1 MDSQYDKKEWEKVT
15 TLGRR
20 LFIYN
25 YGMRGN
31 EFAGWELI
39 KTAVMESEPGVEET
53 IYMWQRKK
61 SHEEELIQVSIF
73 ESSYW
78 RHAEHHLMNQL
89 QHCMRPDIPRGKGKT
104 ASIGDVQHI
113 GQAPKSE
120 DITAIF
126 FSRGNLQVTVR
137 SVGSKPVDV
146 VALAK
151 KMDNR
156 FIKPPT
162 KAEEKAGVVSTL
174 KPATLTVKKA
184 KRAVLLEKLPEP
196 IPRSGWTK
204 VLVPEGEL
212 RRDGDVLY
220 FTSEKA
226 GQKSVEILN
235 FKLE

>member
-1 MDSQYDKKEWEKVT
+1 MESKYNKNEWEQGT

-20 LFIYN
+20 LFAYN

-39 KTAVMESEPGVEET
+39 KTIFMENELGVGEK
-53 IYMWQRKK
+53 IYMWKRKK
-61 SHEEELIQVSIF
+61 SQEDELVQVSVT

-78 RHAEHHLMNQL
+78 RHAQHHLMNQL

-104 ASIGDVQHI
+104 ASIGDVQYI
-113 GQAPKSE
+113 GQAPDSKE
-120 DITAIF
+120 IAAVF
-126 FSRGNLQVTVR
+126 FSRGNLQINVR
-137 SVGSKPVDV
+137 SVGTKPVDV
-146 VALAK
+146 VTLAK
-151 KMDNR
+151 KLDNR

-162 KAEEKAGVVSTL
+162 KTEEKAGLVSTL
-174 KPATLTVKKA
+174 KPGKLKVKKA
-184 KRAVLLEKLPEP
+184 ERAILLDKLPEP
-196 IPRSGWTK
+196 TPRSGWTK

-212 RRDGDVLY
+212 RRDGDILY
-220 FTSEKA
+220 FTGEKA